1 MNLIDL
7 AIEIYTKYFSKVSW
21 QFQELMDEIKNNPND
36 WILDDYSEAFGYRQN
51 ILHKNVAVYE
61 DYVEIWF
68 VTKYG
73 DPTLA
78 GLFNCP
84 SYNGI
89 KIGNNLTLKEKKLL
103 EQTIKRY
110 RTFNILTRKSIDENL
125 QKLILLR
132 ERLRQNRKQIDDLNE
147 KSRLNF
153 NRMDEKI

>member
-7 AIEIYTKYFSKVSW
+7 ATEIYTEYFSKVSW
-21 QFQELMDEIKNNPND
+21 QFQELMDDITNNPNN
-36 WILDDYSEAFGYRQN
+36 WILHYYSDSGYHYN

-68 VTKYG
+68 VTKNGY
-73 DPTLA
+73 PTQA

-84 SYNGI
+84 KKGI
-89 KIGNNLTLKEKKLL
+89 KLGNNLTLKEEKLL

-110 RTFNILTRKSIDENL
+110 RTFNILTRKSFDENL

-132 ERLRQNRKQIDDLNE
+132 ERLRQNRKQIDDSKLNG
-147 KSRLNF
+147 
-153 NRMDEKI
+153 